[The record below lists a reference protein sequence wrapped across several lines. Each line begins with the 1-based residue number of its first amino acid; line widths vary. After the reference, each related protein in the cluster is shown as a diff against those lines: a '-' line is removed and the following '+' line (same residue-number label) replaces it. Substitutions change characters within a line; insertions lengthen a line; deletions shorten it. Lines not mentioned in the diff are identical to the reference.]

1 MPTYSAV
8 TKSIED
14 RFDTLWTN
22 TPVAY
27 KNVAPLDYDDVD
39 KPVLADGSDP
49 YIVTDIM
56 PGHTENMEITNN
68 PVRRTYGSLAVELY
82 SKKDTGTATNQ
93 ANIDALVA
101 LFEYQTID
109 NIVFREMVIM
119 QDRTF
124 GGWFLTPTLIRFHFD
139 R

>member
-1 MPTYSAV
+1 MY
-8 TKSIED
+8 
-14 RFDTLWTN
+14 
-22 TPVAY
+22 
-27 KNVAPLDYDDVD
+27 
-39 KPVLADGSDP
+39 
-49 YIVTDIM
+49 
-56 PGHTENMEITNN
+56 GHTQNMEITTN
-68 PVRRTYGSLAVELY
+68 PVRRTYGSLVVDFY
-82 SKKDTGTATNQ
+82 SKKDKGTATNMT
-93 ANIDALVA
+93 NIDALVE